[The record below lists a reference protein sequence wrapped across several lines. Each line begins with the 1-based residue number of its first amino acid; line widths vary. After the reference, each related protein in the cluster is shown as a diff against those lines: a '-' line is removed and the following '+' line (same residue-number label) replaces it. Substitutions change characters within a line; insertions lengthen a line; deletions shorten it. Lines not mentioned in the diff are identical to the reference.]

1 MSKPAYKGIVRGGAV
16 VFDRAAELPEGAEVL
31 VTELE
36 AKKGSPQTVLAVVDA
51 PPHVNP
57 KDVDELMRLIEQ
69 GKRRVLYENPLTRKR
84 KR

>member
-1 MSKPAYKGIVRGGAV
+1 MNKPAYKGVVKGGTV
-16 VFDRAAELPEGAEVL
+16 VFNSPAKLPEGAEVL
-31 VTELE
+31 VSELE

-57 KDVDELMRLIEQ
+57 KDVDTLMRFIDR
-69 GKRRVLYENPLTRKR
+69 GKRRIRYANPLVLKR